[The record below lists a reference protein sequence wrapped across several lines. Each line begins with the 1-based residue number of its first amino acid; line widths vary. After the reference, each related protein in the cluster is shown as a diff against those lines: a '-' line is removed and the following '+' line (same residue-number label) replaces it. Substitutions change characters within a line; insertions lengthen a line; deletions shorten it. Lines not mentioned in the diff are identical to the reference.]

1 MKIERKSLLDQT
13 VDSLRRGIIHGEL
26 APGTRLTEIS
36 LADEMDSR
44 RSTVR
49 SALLELEKE
58 GMVQRTPYSSWAVPA
73 LTQTF
78 IWEIYTFRGAVEGLA
93 AGLVAKSLNDEKRN
107 KLESA
112 YAALNEAETSGAE
125 AARVEADLHFHRTI
139 VKLSGHSLLQQQYEV
154 LLHKI
159 EWIYRWSERRSPHR
173 IHLTDWHRPVLNA
186 ILSGNPLEAEN
197 AIKALTAAS
206 LADDL
211 TDLNDQLKQQA

>member
-1 MKIERKSLLDQT
+1 
-13 VDSLRRGIIHGEL
+13 
-26 APGTRLTEIS
+26 
-36 LADEMDSR
+36 MDSR

-93 AGLVAKSLNDEKRN
+93 AELVPEINDEKRN

-139 VKLSGHSLLQQQYEV
+139 RQVVWAIVFCNSNTKFSCTKLNGSTDGRNGGRHTGFTSPTGTDQY
-154 LLHKI
+154 
-159 EWIYRWSERRSPHR
+159 
-173 IHLTDWHRPVLNA
+173 
-186 ILSGNPLEAEN
+186 
-197 AIKALTAAS
+197 
-206 LADDL
+206 
-211 TDLNDQLKQQA
+211 